1 MRRALRYSLIG
12 LLTLVVALSLAV
24 IMILKSGMI
33 DPRLERFAIR
43 EIDQMT
49 GGRAEIGSFHF
60 RLRGLRVEMDDFT
73 LHGREKSGTR
83 PLFHADHIL
92 VRARLLSFWGK
103 RVALDEVTVENPV
116 IAVEVD
122 ARGQSNLPVPPT
134 RRNGHPWREELF
146 DLQIGRLGLKN
157 GQAIYNNQQI
167 PLNVIADEFHFAM
180 TYQAAMTGPEVYA
193 GNLGMG
199 RGEIALGKDL
209 PFWASFQSHFTLG
222 RNGFSLD
229 EMQANLGQS
238 EFHLRAD
245 MTSPGNPVWQF
256 HTRARLDLADV
267 ARIFRKH
274 NVPLGTV
281 EWTGA
286 GRYGTG
292 LVSFEGHYQARGI
305 TFRNQWFHAGGIQSW
320 GRFSATHDELQ
331 MPEFAA
337 SALGGSLTGRLKL
350 VFSGWRFR
358 TDTRVTGISLA
369 AAMDAVNNR
378 SLPIDPL
385 DWNGRIAVT
394 SVNEWSGE
402 FKHFRTRGDS
412 NWTAPKV
419 LAAGQ
424 IPASAEVH
432 FDYVNDN
439 RTMTLTNSKI
449 WTPDSTV
456 VFQGTLARGYSRLQT
471 DFSTRNLLEWD
482 DFIDVLRG
490 RDAERIPIGGAVK
503 WSGQILGPIA
513 GPEFRGHVQVAGAKY
528 GRLYWD
534 ELGGDLTY
542 SPDELRFENVRAVR
556 ERSAADMNLSLS
568 FDGSWGFVP
577 ESPWSLDARL
587 RETPVEGL
595 QEIFGTSYP
604 VTAQLSGQ
612 FHGGGTR
619 AEPHLAGD
627 FNADKIVVRSIHFD
641 KFTGHLDA
649 EPGSF
654 CVRQGEIE
662 AGQGQINGRLCYSL
676 AEKTSDFSVTGRRL
690 ELADLFADR
699 WSRVAVT
706 GGLEFQAEG
715 HGPLLAPVGSGQV
728 HIQSLNIGGEKEG
741 DLNAQVTSDGQRLS
755 AMVDTS
761 IRGELHGDLT
771 MGLGGD
777 YPVAG
782 RVDVHQAN
790 LDPLIESVLH
800 LTAITGHSRV
810 DGSFVVSGGLR
821 APRSLKVDATV
832 SHLSLEY
839 ESVTLQNAGPL
850 RLSYGGERVRI
861 EQANLRGPNS
871 DFHVEGEAHFAGDR
885 SLNVHVEGAVDLRLV
900 RAFAPQLETR
910 GTAQMTA
917 NIGGTL
923 DGPEITGR
931 INVRD
936 ASAQFGEFP
945 VGLNHV
951 NGALVF
957 DGHQMVFNNVSA
969 ESGGGILQLSGFIAY
984 AARPVRFQVGMTA
997 TSVRIRYPAGLSWL
1011 GSATLRLAGS
1021 SDAALLSG
1029 SVIANRLLLTTD
1041 TGLAGLL
1048 VAGSSA
1054 AVAGAPTGSLFLRN
1068 LQFNIT
1074 AQTSPG
1080 ARMEWTGGQI
1090 EVEGAQRLRGTW
1102 DHPVLLGNVH
1112 VLAGSVNFQGTKYDI
1127 SRGDI
1132 NFANPFR
1139 LDPVINVEA
1148 TTTIQQYVITLD
1160 FAGPMSHLSIA
1171 YRADPPLP
1179 SSDIVALLA
1188 VGSTGQA
1195 NALRSSSGQ
1204 SQNYGATALLSA
1216 AISSQ
1221 LGGRIEKL
1229 FGVSQ
1234 FRVDPFLAGNTT
1246 EQNTAARVTVQRQ
1259 VTHNLTVTYSSN
1271 ATSNQQQVVELEYAI
1286 SPRVSVVALRDI
1298 NGIYSMSVKFK
1309 KRFK

>member
-12 LLTLVVALSLAV
+12 LLALVVALPLTV
-24 IMILKSGMI
+24 IVILETGMA
-33 DPRLERFAIR
+33 DARLERLAVR

-73 LHGREKSGTR
+73 LHGREKSVIR
-83 PLFHADHIL
+83 PFFHADHIL

-103 RVALDEVTVENPV
+103 RVALDEVKVENPV

-122 ARGQSNLPVPPT
+122 ASGQSNLPVPPVRHT
-134 RRNGHPWREELF
+134 THPWREELF
-146 DLQIGRLGLKN
+146 NLQIGHLALKN
-157 GQAIYNNQQI
+157 GQAIYNNQQVPI
-167 PLNVIADEFHFAM
+167 SVIANEFHFAM
-180 TYQAAMTGPEVYA
+180 AYQSAANGQDVYA
-193 GNLGMG
+193 GNLGME
-199 RGEIALGKDL
+199 RAEIALRKDA
-209 PFWASFQSHFTLG
+209 PFRASIQSHFTL
-222 RNGFSLD
+222 RRDGFSLD
-229 EMQANLGQS
+229 ELQANLGQS
-238 EFHLRAD
+238 EFHVRAD
-245 MTSPGNPVWQF
+245 LASLVNPVWQF
-256 HTRARLDLADV
+256 HTRARLDLTDM

-281 EWTGA
+281 EWTGEGSYAA
-286 GRYGTG
+286 GR
-292 LVSFEGHYQARGI
+292 FAAEGHYQGRGI
-305 TFRNQWFHAGGIQSW
+305 AFRNQWFHARGIQSW
-320 GRFSATHDELQ
+320 GRFSATQDELQ
-331 MPEFAA
+331 LPEFAA
-337 SALGGSLTGRLKL
+337 SVLGGSLTGRMNL
-350 VFSGWRFR
+350 VFNGWRFH
-358 TDTRVTGISLA
+358 TETKGTGISLA
-369 AAMDAVNNR
+369 ATMDAVNNR

-394 SVNEWSGE
+394 SVNEWSGG
-402 FKHFRTRGDS
+402 FDHFRTRGDS

-490 RDAERIPIGGAVK
+490 RDAEKIPIGGAVK
-503 WSGQILGPIA
+503 WSGQILGPIV
-513 GPEFRGHVQVAGAKY
+513 GPEFKGHVEVAGAKY

-534 ELGGDLTY
+534 ELAGDLTY

-556 ERSAADMNLSLS
+556 ERSAAELSLSLS

-587 RETPVEGL
+587 QETPVEGL
-595 QEIFGTSYP
+595 QEIFETSYP

-627 FNADKIVVRSIHFD
+627 FSADKIVARGMHFD
-641 KFTGHLDA
+641 QFTGHLDV
-649 EPGSF
+649 EPGNF
-654 CVRQGEIE
+654 CVKQGRIE
-662 AGQGQINGRLCYSL
+662 AGHGQINGRLCYSL
-676 AEKTSDFSVTGRRL
+676 EKKSTDFSVTGKGL
-690 ELADLFADR
+690 ALADLLAER
-699 WSRVAVT
+699 RNAPGVA
-706 GGLEFQAEG
+706 GRLEFQAEG
-715 HGPLLAPVGSGQV
+715 HGALLAPVGSGEV
-728 HIQSLNIGGEKEG
+728 HIQSLNVGGEKEG
-741 DLNAQVTSDGQRLS
+741 DLNARVTSDGQTLH
-755 AMVDTS
+755 AVVDSS
-761 IRGELHGDLT
+761 ISGELHGDLT
-771 MGLGGD
+771 VALGGD

-782 RVDVHQAN
+782 RVDVRRAD

-800 LTAITGHSRV
+800 LTAVTGHSSV

-821 APRSLKVDATV
+821 DSHSWKVEATI
-832 SHLSLEY
+832 SRLSLGY
-839 ESVTLQNAGPL
+839 ESVMLQNAGPI
-850 RLSYGGERVRI
+850 RLGYGGERVRI

-871 DFHVEGEAHFAGDR
+871 DFRVEGEAHFAGDR
-885 SLNVHVEGAVDLRLV
+885 SLNVHVEGTVDLRLV

-923 DGPEITGR
+923 EGPEITGQ

-951 NGALVF
+951 NGSLIF
-957 DGHQMVFNNVSA
+957 DGHQMVFSNVSA
-969 ESGGGILQLSGFIAY
+969 ESGGGSLQLNGFIAY
-984 AARPVRFQVGMTA
+984 AARPVRFQISMTA

-1029 SVIANRLLLTTD
+1029 NVTADRLLLTTD

-1054 AVAGAPTGSLFLRN
+1054 TVAGAPTGSLFLRN

-1074 AQTSPG
+1074 AQTTPG

-1090 EVEGAQRLRGTW
+1090 DVEGTQRLRGTW

-1112 VLAGSVNFQGTKYDI
+1112 VLAGSVNFQGTKYEI

-1148 TTTIQQYVITLD
+1148 TTTIQQYVVTLD
-1160 FAGPMSHLSIA
+1160 FAGPMSHLSVA

-1234 FRVDPFLAGNTT
+1234 FRVNPFLAGNTT

-1259 VTHNLTVTYSSN
+1259 VTHSLTVTYSSN
-1271 ATSNQQQVVELEYAI
+1271 ATSNQQQVVEVEYAI
-1286 SPRVSVVALRDI
+1286 NPRVSIVGLRDI
-1298 NGIYSMSVKFK
+1298 NGIYSMNVKFK